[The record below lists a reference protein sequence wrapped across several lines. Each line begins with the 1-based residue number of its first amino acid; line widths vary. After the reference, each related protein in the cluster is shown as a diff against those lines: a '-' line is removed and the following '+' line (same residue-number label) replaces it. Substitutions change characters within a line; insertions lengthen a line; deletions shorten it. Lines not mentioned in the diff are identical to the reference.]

1 MNDRSEKLKA
11 LTIDRDEFESPPPRR
26 LLGAVAALLLL
37 GGLGVGWFLLR
48 PHAAEFEVAQVHLE
62 QPTMAMPASSTVL
75 DATGYVVAR
84 LRATVSSKITG
95 KLVDV
100 RIEEGTAVA
109 SGQVLATLDDSTQ
122 RRQLA
127 LAEAQVRAARERLRE
142 TEVRITKAELDLE
155 RTRSLVHSA
164 VVGQAELDRDQ
175 AEYDS
180 QRARLEVGREEV
192 AVAERQVA
200 VARQSLDDTV
210 IRAPF
215 SGVAVTKD
223 AQPGEMISP
232 VSAGGGF
239 TRTGI
244 CTLVDMGSLEIE
256 VDVNEA
262 YINRVRKDQPV
273 EAVLDAYPDW
283 RIPARVIT
291 TIPTADRQ
299 RATVR
304 VRVGF
309 LALDPRILPEMG
321 VKVAFLEAE
330 PVAADAG
337 AGPPAERLVVDARAV
352 RTEGDETFVFLVRE
366 GKAVRRLVKV
376 GPVQQGQREV
386 REGLA
391 DGDRVIVNGGDALRE
406 GDSVHMR
413 DELRRDKETKP

>member
-26 LLGAVAALLLL
+26 LLGVVAALLLL